1 MASYVFDAK
10 SSQLTVQA
18 FALGMAGIADHR
30 PRFLVQEFSG
40 QAEFSREDLAAGS
53 IQLTA
58 KVASLEIMD
67 DVTQNDRRAI
77 NQVMFGEVLHPET
90 FPELAFRS
98 SQVSYSHLGENRY
111 RADIA
116 GTLALEG
123 IENQQSVTAQ
133 LILGDGSVRGY
144 GDFRLRQTDYRLKI
158 ASVAGGMLQ
167 IGNELK
173 FVFFIVARESGAR
186 KN

>member
-30 PRFLVQEFSG
+30 PRFLVQDFAGE
-40 QAEFSREDLAAGS
+40 AEFNREDLEGGS
-53 IQLTA
+53 VQLTA

-67 DVTQNDRRAI
+67 DVTQSDRRAI
-77 NQVMFGEVLHPET
+77 NQVMFGDVLHPQI

-98 SQVSYSHLGENRY
+98 SQVSYSHVGENRY

-116 GTLALEG
+116 GTLLLEG
-123 IENQQSVTAQ
+123 IQNPQSVQAQ
-133 LILGDGSVRGY
+133 LILGDGSVRAY
-144 GDFRLRQTDYRLKI
+144 GDFRLKQTDYRLTI

-167 IGNELK
+167 IGDELK
-173 FVFFIVARESGAR
+173 FVFFIVARERAA
-186 KN
+186 